1 MSAPVMSDLRI
12 VTRNENWLQAVRDG
26 EVVASARRKSPGSL
40 WNVVLMDQM
49 SPAPHVKIS
58 RRLPKDV
65 QRKLLTA
72 VLEHS

>member
-1 MSAPVMSDLRI
+1 MSAPVVRSAHRH
-12 VTRNENWLQAVRDG
+12 RNENWLQAVRDG

-58 RRLPKDV
+58 RRAAQDV
-65 QRKLLTA
+65 QQKLHSA
-72 VLEHS
+72 VLEQS